1 MLGWKIWQSKRK
13 ITSEEMPPK
22 KQTKKKTSTKRSVS
36 GTSTG
41 TQVENPSLFGLKDA
55 LETVSKINLQSF
67 PDQELDKVH
76 DFCEKLKE
84 IICEEQIILL
94 KKKLFKA
101 ELQAD
106 LVIKFAIE
114 YLHRYQLHGFAL
126 FMQRVS
132 EQMNTFAYEIS
143 LEQNADKLHF
153 TSPSH
158 WMDLN
163 EAFENVFK
171 VEKDTVEV
179 FGKLYPLLQKD
190 SDNKLI
196 TMKIGIIEQFE
207 ELMELFQSAKKSQDI
222 LDIDKKLLKSQK

>member
-1 MLGWKIWQSKRK
+1 
-13 ITSEEMPPK
+13 MPPK
-22 KQTKKKTSTKRSVS
+22 KVTKKKTTSVK
-36 GTSTG
+36 TSG
-41 TQVENPSLFGLKDA
+41 TQVENPSLVDLKEA
-55 LETVSKINLQSF
+55 LEKISKVNLHTF
-67 PDQELDKVH
+67 PDEELDKIH
-76 DFCEKLKE
+76 DFCEKVKE
-84 IICEEQIILL
+84 IISDEQIILL

-126 FMQRVS
+126 FLQRIS
-132 EQMNTFAYEIS
+132 EQMTTFAYEIS
-143 LEQNADKLHF
+143 LEQKTEKLQF
-153 TSPSH
+153 TSPSK

-171 VEKDTVEV
+171 AEKDTVEA
-179 FGKLYPLLQKD
+179 FGKLYPLLRKD
-190 SDNKLI
+190 SDNKFI

-207 ELMELFQSAKKSQDI
+207 ELMAMFQSAKKSQDI

>member
-1 MLGWKIWQSKRK
+1 
-13 ITSEEMPPK
+13 MPPK
-22 KQTKKKTSTKRSVS
+22 KVTKKKKTSVK
-36 GTSTG
+36 TSG
-41 TQVENPSLFGLKDA
+41 TQVENPSLVDLKEA
-55 LETVSKINLQSF
+55 LEKVSKVNLHTF
-67 PDQELDKVH
+67 PDEELDKIH
-76 DFCEKLKE
+76 DFCEKVKE
-84 IICEEQIILL
+84 IISDEQIILL

-126 FMQRVS
+126 FLQRIS
-132 EQMNTFAYEIS
+132 EQMTTFAYEIS
-143 LEQNADKLHF
+143 LEQKTEKLQF
-153 TSPSH
+153 TSPSK

-171 VEKDTVEV
+171 AEKDTVEA
-179 FGKLYPLLQKD
+179 FGKLYPLLRKD
-190 SDNKLI
+190 SDNKFI

-207 ELMELFQSAKKSQDI
+207 ELMAMFQSAKKSQDI